1 MHANDENIFQIRG
14 SLSAPSVM
22 IIGGTHGNERTGIAV
37 VRQLQRDIASA
48 KYTVIGGTLTLVLGN
63 PAAIKQNVR
72 AIDGRDLNRYFSSES
87 LRNND
92 GNIEWNRATQIA
104 ELIRQSDVVIDLHA
118 TNKPSVPF
126 VASKNDDAHRNVFR
140 WFRPECVLVD
150 PQYIFGG
157 GVPVAIDEYADNQG
171 KVGLCFETGWVEDE
185 SITPQVFESVVRYLV
200 DVGILEGEKSIAP
213 DIDAAVYKIAGLISR
228 DDRVFTF
235 ADGRGK
241 TSFEHIYANDVVG
254 YHGDEAVVAENDG
267 VIIFPKLPEH
277 QFIGKP
283 VCYLAK
289 KIE

>member
-1 MHANDENIFQIRG
+1 MHANDENIFQTRG

-22 IIGGTHGNERTGIAV
+22 ILGGTHGNERTGIAV
-37 VRQLQRDIASA
+37 VRQLQNEIASG
-48 KYTVIGGTLTLVLGN
+48 KYTVIGGALALVLGN
-63 PAAIKQNVR
+63 PAAIEQNVR
-72 AIDGRDLNRYFSSES
+72 AIDGRDLNRYFSHVALSNDDESE
-87 LRNND
+87 
-92 GNIEWNRATQIA
+92 EWNRATQIA

-126 VASKNDDAHRNVFR
+126 VASKNDAEHRNIFR
-140 WFRPECVLVD
+140 WFHPNCVLVD
-150 PQYIFGG
+150 PEYIFGG

-200 DVGILEGEKSIAP
+200 DVGILEGEKAVAP
-213 DIDAAVYKIAGLISR
+213 NIDAAVYEITGSILR

-241 TSFEHIYANDVVG
+241 SSFEHIDENDVVG
-254 YHGDEAVVAENDG
+254 YRGDEAVVAENDG

-277 QFIGKP
+277 QAIGKP

-289 KIE
+289 KI